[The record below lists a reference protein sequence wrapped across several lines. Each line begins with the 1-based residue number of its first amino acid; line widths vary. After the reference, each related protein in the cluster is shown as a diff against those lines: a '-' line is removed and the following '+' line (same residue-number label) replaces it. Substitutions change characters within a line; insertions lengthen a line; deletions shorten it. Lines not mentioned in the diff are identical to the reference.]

1 MTATLT
7 TLEQLTR
14 SGRTLDRHYE
24 LREYHQSHVDANQS
38 SIDTLEQ
45 RDLPDM
51 MNQLDLTELKLQSG
65 RRITLTDFI
74 NTSIKDEAVCFAWL
88 KEQGSDG
95 IIKNEIKI
103 AMPRG
108 DNEAA
113 QALSTKLHEEGIPH
127 TLKPTI
133 HHATLKSTVKE
144 ILNGELRDLLPRE
157 AFGVSEF
164 QKVVFK

>member
-1 MTATLT
+1 MTT

-14 SGRTLDRHYE
+14 SGQILEAKYE
-24 LREYHQSHVDANQS
+24 ARRVAQQAVDAQTTG
-38 SIDTLEQ
+38 IEQLEQ

-51 MNQLDLTELKLQSG
+51 MNQLGLTELTLMEG
-65 RRITLTDFI
+65 NRITLTDFI

-113 QALSTKLHEEGIPH
+113 QALSTKLSAEGIPH

-144 ILNGELRDLLPRE
+144 ILNGELRDSLPRE